1 MRARSKPL
9 IALAIAAAV
18 AAALVGAAGWALYG
32 ESGYAY
38 VRIDNAQASAIE
50 PRAGMK
56 YEYRL
61 EAVDASGAKSEMT
74 FQTERELRDGAYLKL
89 ETKPLRGVVAWE
101 EQAPEELPDA
111 ARAAL
116 EER

>member
-56 YEYRL
+56 CEYRL

-111 ARAAL
+111 ARTAL

>member
-1 MRARSKPL
+1 MRSRTK
-9 IALAIAAAV
+9 ALAGLGIAIV
-18 AAALVGAAGWALYG
+18 ALAALVSAAGWALYG

-74 FQTERELRDGAYLKL
+74 FQTERELRDGAYLEL

-101 EQAPEELPDA
+101 EQMPEELPDA
-111 ARAAL
+111 ARTAL